1 MFQGKSKAL
10 TFSFDDGVTQDRRMV
25 KLLNQ
30 YGLKA
35 TFNLNSG
42 LFGQKHVL
50 DTQYGKI
57 DHSEVEAQE
66 VNALYRGHEI
76 AVHTRTHLNL
86 TELSE
91 PDILQQVEEDRLALE
106 RLAGYPIVGM
116 AYPCGGVN
124 NDDRVAEIL
133 RRGTPIRYAR
143 TIAENHSFS
152 PQKNLL
158 RFDPTAY
165 FLNLE
170 TLFSLAESFLS
181 APAESPRIFYIWGHS
196 YELDY
201 ENSWEKF
208 EAFCKLV
215 SGREDV
221 FYGTNREV
229 LLG

>member
-76 AVHTRTHLNL
+76 AVHTRTHPNL

-116 AYPCGGVN
+116 AYPW
-124 NDDRVAEIL
+124 
-133 RRGTPIRYAR
+133 RR
-143 TIAENHSFS
+143 E
-152 PQKNLL
+152 
-158 RFDPTAY
+158 
-165 FLNLE
+165 
-170 TLFSLAESFLS
+170 
-181 APAESPRIFYIWGHS
+181 
-196 YELDY
+196 
-201 ENSWEKF
+201 
-208 EAFCKLV
+208 
-215 SGREDV
+215 
-221 FYGTNREV
+221 
-229 LLG
+229 